1 VVSAKPGAA
10 RRELLAGAG
19 ASLAAGAAAVL
30 SGCGNHAHVPR
41 HAVKTAPP
49 AVRRRDVAILNAA
62 LYLERR
68 TVAAY
73 TAGIPLL
80 SRSQAKA
87 CKQFLNEELE
97 HTGELL
103 GLIKA
108 AKGMAIPRA
117 PSYDIG
123 HPADAAGVLALLHEL
138 ERAQIAG
145 YVSSIP
151 SLSPGPVRAAV
162 ASILASDAQHIAI
175 IRQEQ
180 GENPLPSAFVTGRE

>member
-1 VVSAKPGAA
+1 VVNAGSGAA

-19 ASLAAGAAAVL
+19 ATVAAGAAMAL
-30 SGCGNHAHVPR
+30 AGCGRRAQVPR

-49 AVRRRDVAILNAA
+49 PIRRRDVRILNAA

-87 CKQFLNEELE
+87 CKQFLNEELQ

-103 GLIKA
+103 ALIKA
-108 AKGMAIPRA
+108 AKGVAIPRA

-123 HPADAAGVLALLHEL
+123 HPPDGNAVLALLHEL
-138 ERAQIAG
+138 EREQIAG
-145 YVSSIP
+145 YLAAIP
-151 SLSPGPVRAAV
+151 KLFPGPLRSAV

-175 IRQEQ
+175 LRLEQ
-180 GENPLPSAFVTGRE
+180 GKNPLPSAFVTGRE